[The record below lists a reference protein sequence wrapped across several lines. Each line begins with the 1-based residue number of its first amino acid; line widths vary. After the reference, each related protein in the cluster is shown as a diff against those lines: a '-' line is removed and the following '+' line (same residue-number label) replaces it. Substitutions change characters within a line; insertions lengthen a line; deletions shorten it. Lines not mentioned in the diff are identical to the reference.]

1 MLKNFKKI
9 LGIEGVKIDIS
20 IDEIQSHPFLLSGF
34 LHFTTFQ
41 PNVISSFSIKLVE
54 EYSLGRGK
62 SFKNVEY
69 NLGEKSYNEAIILDA
84 NSSLEINFSI
94 PFKFYLS
101 EMDEMEN
108 DYIFLKP
115 FIKAAKKIKN
125 VDSKFFL
132 KVDAIVEGSVINS
145 ILKKEIQRSLLN
157 ISK

>member
-84 NSSLEINFSI
+84 NSHHTTIVLVLIPIFNLFSFSI
-94 PFKFYLS
+94 IIFFFY
-101 EMDEMEN
+101 
-108 DYIFLKP
+108 
-115 FIKAAKKIKN
+115 
-125 VDSKFFL
+125 
-132 KVDAIVEGSVINS
+132 
-145 ILKKEIQRSLLN
+145 
-157 ISK
+157 